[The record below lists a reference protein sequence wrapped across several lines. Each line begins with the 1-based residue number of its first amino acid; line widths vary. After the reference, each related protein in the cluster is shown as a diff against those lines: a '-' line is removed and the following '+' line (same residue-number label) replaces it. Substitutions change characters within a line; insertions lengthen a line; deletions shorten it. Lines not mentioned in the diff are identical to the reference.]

1 MVILFTVSR
10 LDIDV
15 AYDEPVIETWEF
27 YQAREPDIRV
37 ENTDRA
43 DWIEISFDQKLS
55 INPKYGIYG
64 WYRTSFNSS
73 DIDHIDNLT
82 LYFDTIYGSDETYL
96 NGELIGGLG
105 KLNKEWEF
113 LASNPQAMPRSYPIS
128 PEILKDGRN
137 ELLVKVNLG
146 YGPVSGF
153 NFFGGTGI
161 DTKQVFLTSARIASE
176 AFNQRILS
184 SSIISTV
191 ILCLALFE
199 AFVLL
204 LGLRGTFQYFP
215 EFPWLLISVAL
226 MISTSMMQDVFYI
239 YDLRNLFV
247 NALSTLA
254 LSFSSLIIAMYF
266 WSQFRNVPA
275 RLAYSVCAFWS
286 VLALL
291 VLVPA
296 TPLELKN
303 QAAVLWQ
310 WSGIVLNIYAL
321 VTLLIGVKLRHSGSL
336 TILIGLIGYGL
347 SVRSDWLGINIANH
361 HDIMIGSL
369 LLRYALIIAY
379 FQRITNISRNY
390 QKLSNQ
396 LVSTIE
402 YHRNEVAR
410 ELHDDLGQR
419 LAAIKLQLNIIAQEQ
434 KNRMPESILG
444 EISGAILSMRRIVR
458 GLHPV
463 GLDTQNLA
471 DAILEETIHLED
483 VYGTKFNFH
492 ADSIELD
499 KNIEVQLMR
508 IFQEA
513 TANAIRHGEASL
525 VDINL
530 KKHLGGLVLEITD
543 NGKGLKNVKTDNGK
557 FSGFGMTSMHQRAEQ
572 INAELFITQSPS
584 NGTSVKLSIAK
595 I

>member
-1 MVILFTVSR
+1 
-10 LDIDV
+10 
-15 AYDEPVIETWEF
+15 
-27 YQAREPDIRV
+27 
-37 ENTDRA
+37 
-43 DWIEISFDQKLS
+43 
-55 INPKYGIYG
+55 
-64 WYRTSFNSS
+64 
-73 DIDHIDNLT
+73 
-82 LYFDTIYGSDETYL
+82 
-96 NGELIGGLG
+96 
-105 KLNKEWEF
+105 
-113 LASNPQAMPRSYPIS
+113 
-128 PEILKDGRN
+128 
-137 ELLVKVNLG
+137 
-146 YGPVSGF
+146 
-153 NFFGGTGI
+153 
-161 DTKQVFLTSARIASE
+161 
-176 AFNQRILS
+176 
-184 SSIISTV
+184 
-191 ILCLALFE
+191 
-199 AFVLL
+199 
-204 LGLRGTFQYFP
+204 
-215 EFPWLLISVAL
+215 
-226 MISTSMMQDVFYI
+226 
-239 YDLRNLFV
+239 
-247 NALSTLA
+247 
-254 LSFSSLIIAMYF
+254 
-266 WSQFRNVPA
+266 
-275 RLAYSVCAFWS
+275 
-286 VLALL
+286 
-291 VLVPA
+291 
-296 TPLELKN
+296 
-303 QAAVLWQ
+303 
-310 WSGIVLNIYAL
+310 
-321 VTLLIGVKLRHSGSL
+321 
-336 TILIGLIGYGL
+336 
-347 SVRSDWLGINIANH
+347 
-361 HDIMIGSL
+361 MIGSL